1 MHHRTEP
8 KQGSYSR
15 RRLLG
20 LLCAIPAAAHV
31 PAALAKATW
40 TPDRPVKLIIP
51 YAPGG
56 GADVAGRIVAQALQT
71 VSTQPW
77 VVENRPGAAG
87 NITADV
93 IFASKPDG
101 LTYQITNLDTSVL
114 NTYLY
119 PSRKQKI
126 EAAIP
131 VASIARIGTVL
142 MVRPGLQ
149 VRDLAQLAAV
159 AKTRSLTYSSWGV
172 GCSAHLGALLLEQE
186 MKMPAMVHVPYPG
199 GGHAMQALLKG
210 EVDLFRAPMPLA
222 MAHRSGNVGAVGYA
236 AAQRSELWSDLPT
249 LKEQDGPSVDL
260 GNWFAVSAPPQ
271 TPPANI
277 EAVSGFIKMALSD
290 AKVLDSLKAQSM
302 VPFQADSAQLARF
315 MADEKTRWGQVI
327 AGAKLNL
334 E

>member
-1 MHHRTEP
+1 M
-8 KQGSYSR
+8 
-15 RRLLG
+15 
-20 LLCAIPAAAHV
+20 
-31 PAALAKATW
+31 
-40 TPDRPVKLIIP
+40 
-51 YAPGG
+51 
-56 GADVAGRIVAQALQT
+56 VAQALQT

-210 EVDLFRAPMPLA
+210 EVDLFLAPMPLA

-249 LKEQDGPSVDL
+249 LKEQGGPSVDL

-271 TPPANI
+271 TPPATI
-277 EAVSGFIKMALSD
+277 EAVSGFIKAALSD

-315 MADEKTRWGQVI
+315 IADEKKRWGQVI

>member
-8 KQGSYSR
+8 KQSSYSR

-20 LLCAIPAAAHV
+20 LLGAIPAAAHV
-31 PAALAKATW
+31 PAAFAKATW

-210 EVDLFRAPMPLA
+210 EVDLFLAPMPLA

-249 LKEQDGPSVDL
+249 LKEQGGPSVDL

-271 TPPANI
+271 TPPATI
-277 EAVSGFIKMALSD
+277 EAVSGFIKAALSD

-315 MADEKTRWGQVI
+315 IADEKKRWGQVI